1 MNFLRLFTNLKRGIK
16 EKKIAVESFNV
27 TQTPNYRTENV
38 FDPSWREPV
47 RVNISQPS
55 QTTITI
61 TLTGYGEEAANII
74 NGIYKNEKDV

>member
-16 EKKIAVESFNV
+16 EKKIAVESLNV
-27 TQTPNYRTENV
+27 TQTPNFTSDFV
-38 FDPSWREPV
+38 SDPAYSNPILV
-47 RVNISQPS
+47 HRVCPS

-74 NGIYKNEKDV
+74 NGIYKNEKNV

>member
-16 EKKIAVESFNV
+16 EKKIAVEFLNV
-27 TQTPNYRTENV
+27 SQTPNFTSDFV
-38 FDPSWREPV
+38 SDPAYSNPRLLH
-47 RVNISQPS
+47 RVCQS

-74 NGIYKNEKDV
+74 NGIYKNEKNI

>member
-27 TQTPNYRTENV
+27 SQAQPNFIGDPTRTTPWLMERLC
-38 FDPSWREPV
+38 S
-47 RVNISQPS
+47 SK
-55 QTTITI
+55 TTITI

>member
-27 TQTPNYRTENV
+27 TQTPNFTSDFV
-38 FDPSWREPV
+38 SDPSYSSPRLV
-47 RVNISQPS
+47 HRVCPS

-74 NGIYKNEKDV
+74 NGICKNEKNI